1 MPLAVSTRL
10 VAHLV
15 KAVLDSPFQS
25 MPLRLPLSS
34 PAAFWMALLA
44 ATSASA
50 ADSSSAGL
58 ADSTMSTMSLRS

>member
-1 MPLAVSTRL
+1 MPSAVLTRL

-15 KAVLDSPFQS
+15 KAVWDSPFQS
-25 MPLRLPLSS
+25 TPPLLVSS
-34 PAAFWMALLA
+34 SFAASLMASRAL
-44 ATSASA
+44 TRASP